1 MRAKAAAPAGRW
13 WVNGRPARV
22 LDVAD
27 RGLAYG
33 DGLFETLAVRQ
44 GLPRL
49 LDFHLDRLEEG
60 ARRLVLWAPDR
71 RRLAQELR
79 QRAAEMVHGTLKLI
93 LTRGPGPRGYR
104 PPEPVRQRPTLILG
118 AWPGIRPARQSDDW
132 GDPVPPRLTGIRVRL
147 CRTRAS
153 RNPATAGLK
162 TLNRLEQV
170 LARAEWSDPAIA
182 EGLMLDEAGC
192 LVGGTMGNL
201 FLVHQGRLLT
211 PAVDQAGVAGVMRRA
226 VLAAA
231 PSLGLPVAVGQFTL
245 AALAAAEEVF
255 LTNALRGLQP
265 VVEVDDRRLRVGPVT
280 RRVADQLH
288 EAHGVGADDD

>member
-1 MRAKAAAPAGRW
+1 MSGGDPAGRW
-13 WVNGRPARV
+13 WVNGRPARTV
-22 LDVAD
+22 EVAD
-27 RGLAYG
+27 RGLTYG

-49 LDFHLDRLEEG
+49 LEFHLDRLEEG
-60 ARRLVLWAPDR
+60 ARRLALWAPDR
-71 RRLAQELR
+71 KRLAAELE
-79 QRAAEMVHGTLKLI
+79 QRAAELVHGTLKLI

-118 AWPGIRPARQSDDW
+118 AWPARRSGDGGSDVLPVLRGIQ
-132 GDPVPPRLTGIRVRL
+132 VRL

-170 LARAEWSDPAIA
+170 LARAEWNDPAIA
-182 EGLMLDEAGC
+182 EGLMLDEAGN

-201 FLVHQGRLLT
+201 FLVHRGRLLT

-226 VLAAA
+226 VLETT
-231 PSLGLPVAVGQFTL
+231 PSLGLPVVVGQVDL
-245 AALAAAEEVF
+245 ATLAAAEEVF

-265 VVEVDDRRLRVGPVT
+265 VVEVEGRHLPVGPVT
-280 RRVADQLH
+280 RQLAEH
-288 EAHGVGADDD
+288 LHGAFGVGADDA